1 MKGMPTEQE
10 LVARAR
16 EGDERAFEQLVADNE
31 KRVYNLCR
39 RLAGNPEDGAE
50 LAQEA
55 FLNAW
60 RGLASFQGDSSF
72 STWLYRLASNACI
85 DLLRKRK
92 RRQERENFCSLDD
105 EEAGWLEPAAPGA
118 GPEEELERKERRQAL
133 ERELRALPDHQ
144 REILVMREVSG
155 LSYQEIGELLSLD
168 LGTVKSRLARA
179 RLALKKRLQE
189 NGNFFAQ
196 SASKPLE
203 ETKRR

>member
-1 MKGMPTEQE
+1 MTEQE
-10 LVARAR
+10 IVLRAKG
-16 EGDERAFEQLVADNE
+16 GDQDAF
-31 KRVYNLCR
+31 
-39 RLAGNPEDGAE
+39 AE
-50 LAQEA
+50 LVTAHQDRIYTLCLRMTGNREDAQDAAQEA

-60 RGLASFQGDSSF
+60 RGLASFQGGSSF

-85 DLLRKRK
+85 DLLRRRK
-92 RRQERENFCSLDD
+92 RRQEGEAPHSL
-105 EEAGWLEPAAPGA
+105 EQ
-118 GPEEELERKERRQAL
+118 KERRQAL

-179 RLALKKRLQE
+179 RLALKKRLLE
-189 NGNFFAQ
+189 NGNFFTQ
-196 SASKPLE
+196 SASKPSE

>member
-1 MKGMPTEQE
+1 MTAHQDRIYTLCLRMTGD
-10 LVARAR
+10 R
-16 EGDERAFEQLVADNE
+16 EDAQDA
-31 KRVYNLCR
+31 
-39 RLAGNPEDGAE
+39 
-50 LAQEA
+50 AQEA

>member
-1 MKGMPTEQE
+1 MTGD
-10 LVARAR
+10 R
-16 EGDERAFEQLVADNE
+16 EDAQDA
-31 KRVYNLCR
+31 
-39 RLAGNPEDGAE
+39 
-50 LAQEA
+50 AQEA

>member
-1 MKGMPTEQE
+1 MTEQE
-10 LVARAR
+10 TVLRAKG
-16 EGDERAFEQLVADNE
+16 GDQDAF
-31 KRVYNLCR
+31 
-39 RLAGNPEDGAE
+39 AE
-50 LAQEA
+50 LVTAHQDRIYTLCLRMTGDREDAQDAAQEA

-155 LSYQEIGELLSLD
+155 LSYQE
-168 LGTVKSRLARA
+168 GTVKSRLARA

>member
-1 MKGMPTEQE
+1 MTEQE
-10 LVARAR
+10 IVLRAKG
-16 EGDERAFEQLVADNE
+16 GDQDAF
-31 KRVYNLCR
+31 
-39 RLAGNPEDGAE
+39 AE
-50 LAQEA
+50 LVTAHQDRIYTLCLRMTGDREDAQDAAQEA

-92 RRQERENFCSLDD
+92 RRQEGEAPHSLDD
-105 EEAGWLEPAAPGA
+105 EAAGWPEPAAPGA
-118 GPEEELERKERRQAL
+118 GPEEEL

-179 RLALKKRLQE
+179 RLALKKRLLE
-189 NGNFFAQ
+189 NGNFFAPP
-196 SASKPLE
+196 ASKPSDE
-203 ETKRR
+203 IKRR

>member
-1 MKGMPTEQE
+1 MTEQE
-10 LVARAR
+10 TVLRAKGAHQDRIYTLCLRMTGDR
-16 EGDERAFEQLVADNE
+16 EDAQDA
-31 KRVYNLCR
+31 
-39 RLAGNPEDGAE
+39 
-50 LAQEA
+50 AQEA